1 MRISVV
7 LPAHNAG
14 RWVEA
19 AIRSVAEQT
28 RKASEI
34 IVVNDRSSDDTGD
47 RVAAT
52 GLATRIITTDF
63 GNGAAAR
70 NAGILA
76 ATGDW
81 IAFQDADDQWYPNH
95 LDRAEKLLSGASDVA
110 YMSFSHP
117 FLDEPGEPTIERE
130 NPWPFSEPTRGID
143 YRRYP
148 ELVMIQVNF
157 ATPAVVARRDRLIE
171 VGMFDAEQVRRHDI
185 DMWLRVIAG
194 HTWSYDPLATIR
206 FRMAAP
212 GGVSSNVPEREYYWF
227 RALWKNR
234 ASYEGPA
241 MDRLIAQ
248 AARRAVSAAYTDG
261 NREHRRRA
269 LAIAEPFLP
278 WRDRL
283 LFAACAPIPG
293 VFRAVNQAR
302 RRWRRSAQAESE
314 CR

>member
-1 MRISVV
+1 MKISVV
-7 LPAHNAG
+7 LPAHNAA
-14 RWVEA
+14 RWVET

-28 RKASEI
+28 RPADEI
-34 IVVNDRSSDDTGD
+34 IVINDRSSDDTSEV
-47 RVAAT
+47 VAAT
-52 GLATRIITTDF
+52 GLASKILTTDY

-76 ATGDW
+76 AAGDW

-95 LDRAEKLLSGASDVA
+95 LERAASLLSGTSDVA
-110 YMSFSHP
+110 TMSFSHP
-117 FLDEPGEPTIERE
+117 FLDETGEQTIDRE
-130 NPWPFSEPTRGID
+130 NPWPITEPTSGID

-148 ELVMIQVNF
+148 ELVLMRVNF
-157 ATPAVVARRDRLIE
+157 VTPAVVVRRDRLLE
-171 VGMFDAEQVRRHDI
+171 VGMFDAQQVRRHDI

-194 HTWSYDPLATIR
+194 QTWSYDPLATTC

-234 ASYEGPA
+234 TAYEGPA
-241 MDRLIAQ
+241 MDRLIRQ

-269 LAIAEPFLP
+269 LGIARSYLP
-278 WRDRL
+278 WTDRL
-283 LFAACAPIPG
+283 LFATFAPMPG
-293 VFRAVNQAR
+293 VFRAVNRAR
-302 RRWRRSAQAESE
+302 RHWRRSPQADTD